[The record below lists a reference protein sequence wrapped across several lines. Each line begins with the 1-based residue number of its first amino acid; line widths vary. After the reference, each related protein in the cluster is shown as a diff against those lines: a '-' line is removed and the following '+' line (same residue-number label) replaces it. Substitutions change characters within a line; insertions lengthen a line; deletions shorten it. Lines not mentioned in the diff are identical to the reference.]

1 MLPYCDVNQRFTHT
15 SMECGEMVNN
25 DDGECVKAKEMDCRV
40 DGHCNEENGVLRLDL
55 CKVMCGEALEQQ

>member
-1 MLPYCDVNQRFTHT
+1 
-15 SMECGEMVNN
+15 MECGELVNN